1 MVRRFKRSLLVPG
14 SILLVM
20 LATLILA
27 SCQPVSEE
35 LQPDTNVVTATE
47 PVLPVEENYTPPPGT
62 NIAAK
67 PEPTPAVEKEYVPPP
82 ETNATAA
89 AEPVSPAV
97 PNYTSR
103 LDANITITPEPVL
116 PVAPESNVGLTPIDK
131 LGVTGQTQDVDIS
144 EYRLTISGLVEKPLS
159 LAYQDILEY
168 PSVTEIVVVECPGFF
183 RDTAEWTGVPLSA
196 ILTEAGLISG
206 ASWVTF
212 TAVDGYRQKLS
223 LEHVNEYG
231 VFLAYKVN
239 GQTLPPAHGY
249 PLRVVDKGSIGSK
262 WVKWLE
268 SIKIE

>member
-1 MVRRFKRSLLVPG
+1 MRRFKRLLLIPG

-20 LATLILA
+20 LVTLLLA

-35 LQPDTNVVTATE
+35 LQTDTNVVTATE
-47 PVLPVEENYTPPPGT
+47 PVLPVGESYTPPPEIT
-62 NIAAK
+62 VTAT
-67 PEPTPAVEKEYVPPP
+67 PEPTPAVEKEYIPPP
-82 ETNATAA
+82 ETNVTPPP
-89 AEPVSPAV
+89 EPVSPATENTN
-97 PNYTSR
+97 PTT
-103 LDANITITPEPVL
+103 LAAEPEPV
-116 PVAPESNVGLTPIDK
+116 PTAAPKENPLLTPIEK
-131 LGVTGQTQDVDIS
+131 LGVTGQAQDVDIS
-144 EYRLTISGLVEKPLS
+144 AYRLTISGLVKKPLS
-159 LAYQDILEY
+159 LTYQDILAY
-168 PSVTEIVVVECPGFF
+168 PSVTEIAVVICPGFF
-183 RDTAEWTGVPLSA
+183 RDTAEWTGVPLST

-212 TAVDGYRQKLS
+212 TAVDGYQQKLS

-249 PLRVVDKGSIGSK
+249 PLRVVDKGSIGAK